1 MQRDDGWI
9 LLKYRSIWRFSKIAI
24 CFADWDLFSEGSM
37 HTSYRHRVF
46 FAVLLVVVFTGLV
59 EAREPRLSSV
69 RRELAPPISG
79 GLDWINSKQPLE
91 MEDLRGK
98 FVILDFWTYCCI
110 NCIQTLPE
118 LKKLEKAYP
127 NELVVIGVHA
137 PKFFG
142 ERDTENIRE
151 AVVRYEVEHPVVND
165 ANTVI
170 AKRYGVK
177 GWPTLYVID
186 PQGYLVATHYGEA
199 TFNMLDSF
207 MKRAIPR
214 YRRNGVLD
222 STPLHFDLEIN
233 KAPATPLRY
242 PGKVLADRVSDRL
255 FIADSGYHRIV
266 ITSLDGKLLE
276 VIGTGQS
283 GAGNGLYSD
292 ASFSSPQGMALQG
305 NSLYVADTNNHM
317 IRRVDLKAR
326 RVSTIAGTGEQLRQ
340 YGPVP
345 ARRAKSQRLA
355 SPWDLYIQGDNLFV
369 AMAGVHQI
377 WRMSLDR
384 GRIGT
389 YAGNG
394 VEDIVDGPLVTRSN
408 DSSSFA
414 QPSGFA
420 SDGQLLFVADSEGSA
435 IRAVPV
441 STNGQ
446 VVTVL
451 GPNRLKKE
459 MRLFTYGDRDGPL
472 PASLLQHPIGVAFSN
487 NRIFVAD
494 TYNNKIK
501 AIDLRTRQI
510 RTIAGTPA
518 PGNEDSPARFDEPAG
533 LSFAGGKLYVADTN
547 NHAIR
552 IIDIADKGQVST
564 LELQGLEPPQPVAE
578 ERSVVLGPRIKFN
591 RVVRPNR
598 KNELEVDVRLELP
611 SGSGLN
617 RDLPISYRTSTV
629 GKQELFNEKDLGK
642 RVEIKDSKP
651 TFRIRVPLQE
661 EKGKA
666 PLRIT
671 ITFFY
676 CESESKAICKIGNV
690 TFEGLIAVDSQA
702 KQESLQLA
710 YQVK

>member
-1 MQRDDGWI
+1 
-9 LLKYRSIWRFSKIAI
+9 
-24 CFADWDLFSEGSM
+24 M
-37 HTSYRHRVF
+37 HTRYRYRAF
-46 FAVLLVVVFTGLV
+46 FAVLLVAVVTGEV

-79 GLDWINSKQPLE
+79 GLEWINSKQPLE
-91 MEDLRGK
+91 ITDLRGK

-165 ANTVI
+165 ADTVI

-207 MKRAIPR
+207 MKKAIPR
-214 YRRNGVLD
+214 YRRTGVLD
-222 STPLHFDLEIN
+222 STPLHFDLEIH

-242 PGKVLADRVSDRL
+242 PGKVLADVESDRL

-266 ITSLDGKLLE
+266 VTSLDGTLLE
-276 VIGTGQS
+276 VVGTGQS
-283 GAGNGLYSD
+283 GAENGAYSD

-305 NSLYVADTNNHM
+305 NSLYVADTNNHL

-326 RVSTIAGTGEQLRQ
+326 RVSTIAGTGQQLRQ

-345 ARRAKSQRLA
+345 SRRAKSQRLA
-355 SPWDLYIQGDNLFV
+355 SPWDLYLQGDNLYV

-394 VEDIVDGPLVTRSN
+394 VEDIVDGALVSRSS

-435 IRAVPV
+435 IRAVPIP
-441 STNGQ
+441 TNGK

-472 PASLLQHPIGVAFSN
+472 AASLLQHPIGVAFWN
-487 NRIFVAD
+487 NVVFVAD

-510 RTIAGTPA
+510 RTIAGTTP

-552 IIDIADKGQVST
+552 MIDVAGNGQVST
-564 LELQGLEPPQPVAE
+564 LEVKGLEPPKPVIEKEPA
-578 ERSVVLGPRIKFN
+578 VVGPRVKFN
-591 RVVRPNR
+591 RAVRPNP
-598 KNELEVDVRLELP
+598 KNELEIDVRLKLP
-611 SGSGLN
+611 SGSELN

-629 GKQELFNEKDLGK
+629 GKQELFNEEEIGK
-642 RVEIKDSKP
+642 RVELSEAKP

-661 EKGKA
+661 EMGKA
-666 PLRIT
+666 PLRIA

-690 TFEGLIAVDSQA
+690 TFEGLVTVGPQV
-702 KQESLQLA
+702 KQKSLQLA
-710 YQVK
+710 HQVK